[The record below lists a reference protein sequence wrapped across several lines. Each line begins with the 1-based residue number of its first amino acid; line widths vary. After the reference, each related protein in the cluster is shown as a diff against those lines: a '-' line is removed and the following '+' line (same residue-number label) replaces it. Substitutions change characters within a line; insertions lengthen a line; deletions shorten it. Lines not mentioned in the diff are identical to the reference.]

1 MSNSHPVPDIE
12 QLKRQNKQVI
22 NTTLKQRFSK
32 DLAKLQI
39 TKPIKTY
46 QVVLF

>member
-12 QLKRQNKQVI
+12 QLKCPIKQVI
-22 NTTLKQRFSK
+22 NITPKQGVSK
-32 DLAKLQI
+32 DVAKLQI